1 MIGGFQ
7 SFSMLDY
14 QDKLCAIVF
23 TRGCNFRCPYC
34 HNPELVNGC
43 QLVTPYKNEEVL
55 ALLEK
60 RKGKLDAVVITG
72 GEPTLHPELPGF
84 IKQIK
89 AMGFFVKLDTN
100 GTNPGMIYKLLE
112 HGLIDYIAM
121 DIKAPFDKYELLT
134 GAKVDIEKIK
144 TSVDLI
150 RNANVDYEFRTTVV
164 DFLLDSDDV
173 KKIITSLQGVK
184 RYIIQNFNPSQ
195 TLDDTIMKPFDA
207 TSVNLLREFGAQR
220 FEEFMIR

>member
-43 QLVTPYKNEEVL
+43 RLVDPFKKDDVL
-55 ALLEK
+55 AKLEK

-84 IKQIK
+84 IRDIK
-89 AMGFFVKLDTN
+89 AMGFLVKLDTN
-100 GTNPGMIYKLLE
+100 GTNPGMIYKLIE
-112 HGLIDYIAM
+112 HKLVDYFAM
-121 DIKAPFDKYELLT
+121 DIKAPFNKYDLLT
-134 GAKVDIEKIK
+134 GASVDIDKIA
-144 TSVDLI
+144 SSIDLI
-150 RNANVDYEFRTTVV
+150 RHSGVDYEFRTTVV
-164 DFLLDSDDV
+164 DTLLDSNDV
-173 KKIITSLQGVK
+173 KEIITMLKGVK
-184 RYIIQNFNPSQ
+184 RYIIQNFNPTN
-195 TLDDTIMKPFDA
+195 TLDDTIMKPFSEN
-207 TSVNLLREFGAQR
+207 SVNHLREYGITQ